1 LNSNFRLCDRLHNIG
16 NRLLAVNKHFNSNFK
31 TCNRLHKSCNRLPEE
46 IFRKLFLR
54 VLSFQMVFTW
64 PPKVYIYVTWNT
76 NLLKVFHNK
85 KSYSL
90 KEKKHFILLRIS
102 WPIHLQFNKE
112 LIECS
117 NCKIYLFQ
125 ERFILLFFLN
135 SQRGLRDRGSL
146 VVKKSKYKGRIVLV
160 CSELVKGFYKIVE
173 LSSGLLG
180 DWT

>member
-1 LNSNFRLCDRLHNIG
+1 MRFSENYLQESHLFKWYLHGHQRSIYMW
-16 NRLLAVNKHFNSNFK
+16 LA
-31 TCNRLHKSCNRLPEE
+31 TR
-46 IFRKLFLR
+46 IFLEF
-54 VLSFQMVFTW
+54 
-64 PPKVYIYVTWNT
+64 
-76 NLLKVFHNK
+76 FHNK

-90 KEKKHFILLRIS
+90 KEQKHFILLRIP

-117 NCKIYLFQ
+117 DCKIYLFQ

-146 VVKKSKYKGRIVLV
+146 VVKKSEHKGRVVLV
-160 CSELVKGFYKIVE
+160 CLELVKGIYKLVE